1 MTSTITLS
9 SDAPVV
15 APGKSLNLSAKVFD
29 SDTGAAAQGMKVN
42 WTIAPSTTPATLGST
57 TSTTSATGYAANTV
71 ACDVKAAV
79 TVTATLDDGSGTSA
93 TLDVGFYSSELVA
106 PVVPQAKNGILT
118 EKEVNG
124 TVQAMVVRHTD
135 DPAVG
140 DLYDFYWG
148 RNAISRF
155 DDGTNETF
163 PWVINIKNGFTA
175 AEVLADG
182 DYTVYYT
189 VTDLAQNVSYS
200 VPLAITVTGGTY
212 VNPLY
217 DAPEFP
223 EITNNTINYDDVLGD
238 GVQVKVSLPQSREPE
253 GAVIYADNTIT
264 LYMRVFDKNYKTEII
279 ATKVVVTYVVT
290 QTDIDSG
297 TILFTLP
304 KDVITDDRETFDD
317 VRGQFWFTV
326 TGTGSVSVSGSSF
339 TKQLII
345 DTVPPHLPQN

>member
-1 MTSTITLS
+1 MANTITLS
-9 SDAPVV
+9 SDVPVV
-15 APGKSLNLSAKVFD
+15 APGKTLNLTAKVFD
-29 SDTGAAAQGMKVN
+29 SESGNGTSGMNVK
-42 WTIAPSTTPATLGST
+42 WTIAPA
-57 TSTTSATGYAANTV
+57 TTSATLGKQSVTTSAAGYAANTV

-79 TVTATLDDGSGTSA
+79 TVTATLDDDSGTSA

-163 PWVINIKNGFTA
+163 PWVINIKNDFTA
-175 AEVLADG
+175 TEVLADG

-200 VPLAITVTGGTY
+200 FPLAITVTGGTY

-217 DAPEFP
+217 DAPAFP
-223 EITNNTINYDDVLGD
+223 DIKNNTINYDDVLSG
-238 GVQVKVSLPQSREPE
+238 GVQVKVPLPQSRESE
-253 GAVIYADNTIT
+253 GASIFAGNTIT

-279 ATKVVVTYVVT
+279 ATKAVATYTVT
-290 QTDIDSG
+290 QTDIDNN
-297 TILFTLP
+297 TILVTLP
-304 KDVITDDRETFDD
+304 KDVITDGQETFDD
-317 VRGQFWFTV
+317 VRGQFWYTV
-326 TGTGSVSVSGSSF
+326 TGTGSVSVAGSSF
-339 TKQLII
+339 TKSLII
-345 DTVPPHLPQN
+345 DTVPPHLSQD